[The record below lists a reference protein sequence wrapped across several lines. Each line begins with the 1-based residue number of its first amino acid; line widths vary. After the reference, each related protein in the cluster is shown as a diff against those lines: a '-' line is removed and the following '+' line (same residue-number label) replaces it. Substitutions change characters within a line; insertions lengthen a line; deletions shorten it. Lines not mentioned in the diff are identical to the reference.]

1 MNDVQLNWDKIH
13 SFEGDDERQTE
24 DRPYTHSEILTLIQR
39 TSQRNRAIILL
50 MASGGLRV
58 GAVPLLRNKDLEPID
73 KYSIYKV
80 NVYARS
86 RKSKYFTFCSPE
98 CRKEIDAY
106 LEWRK
111 RWGERIEP
119 DSPLFRREYNATT
132 DLELPN
138 IKPLGSNAIRFF
150 IQRLLTDTGLR
161 THEPLME
168 GKSPKRHVV
177 MMNHGFRK
185 FFETNSFQSRYGS
198 YVPPAPN
205 GSEKRIRRCLSQTI
219 RRRTFRRR

>member
-132 DLELPN
+132 DLELHN
-138 IKPLGSNAIRFF
+138 IKPLGSNGYSILYTE
-150 IQRLLTDTGLR
+150 I
-161 THEPLME
+161 
-168 GKSPKRHVV
+168 V
-177 MMNHGFRK
+177 N
-185 FFETNSFQSRYGS
+185 
-198 YVPPAPN
+198 
-205 GSEKRIRRCLSQTI
+205 
-219 RRRTFRRR
+219 